1 MGAAEWR
8 WNRLSDLLLLT
19 GTLEPSTE
27 VLPALG
33 LLLHSVRVMP
43 PEASAL
49 IDAPPGDVVLV
60 DARRDLAH
68 GKSIC
73 KLLLTTGLDCPLMI
87 IVTEGG
93 LAAVSAD

>member
-1 MGAAEWR
+1 M
-8 WNRLSDLLLLT
+8 SDLLLLT

-49 IDAPPGDVVLV
+49 IDAPPADAVLV
-60 DARRDLAH
+60 DARRDLAR
-68 GKSIC
+68 GKGLC
-73 KLLLTTGLDCPLMI
+73 QLLRTAGLDCPLWSWSPR
-87 IVTEGG
+87 
-93 LAAVSAD
+93 AAWPRLRPTGAPMM